1 MSGSHRTSA
10 IARPRT
16 APRAP
21 ARGKRPSTSVPRD
34 AHTRISDLTTPISR
48 DRQLVQRQ
56 WNRWV
61 LALAAVAVLG
71 ALLAALFVL
80 PVQAWMRQKQTIAT
94 KQQELDVLDAANDA
108 LGVDIGHLQT
118 PEGAKE
124 AARAELGVVGKGEDR
139 VSVLPDTAMVVTLPA
154 GWPYDAVRQIVTV
167 RTAEMAVAPATTI
180 VPAST
185 ATVAPDA
192 TATVAPA
199 AAATTVAP

>member
-16 APRAP
+16 VSKVP
-21 ARGKRPSTSVPRD
+21 ARASSRRPAAVPRD
-34 AHTRISDLTTPISR
+34 AHTRLSELTTPIAR
-48 DRQLVQRQ
+48 DRQLVQRW

-61 LALAAVAVLG
+61 LAFAAIAVLG

-80 PVQAWMRQKQTIAT
+80 PVQAWMRQKDEIAT
-94 KQQELDVLDAANDA
+94 KQSELDVLDAANDA

-139 VSVLPDTAMVVTLPA
+139 ISVLPDAAMVITLPA
-154 GWPYDAVRQIVTV
+154 GWPYDSVRQIVQV
-167 RTAEMAVAPATTI
+167 RATEMAVPPATTVAPATTVI
-180 VPAST
+180 PA
-185 ATVAPDA
+185 ATVAP
-192 TATVAPA
+192 
-199 AAATTVAP
+199 

>member
-16 APRAP
+16 APRVAP
-21 ARGKRPSTSVPRD
+21 GSKRTATAVPRD
-34 AHTRISDLTTPISR
+34 AHTRLSDLTTPISR
-48 DRQLVQRQ
+48 DRQLVRRG
-56 WNRWV
+56 WNRGV

-80 PVQAWMRQKQTIAT
+80 PVQQWTRQKDEIAA
-94 KQQELDVLDAANDA
+94 KQAELDVLDAANDA

-154 GWPYDAVRQIVTV
+154 GWPYDTVRQIVAV
-167 RTAEMAVAPATTI
+167 RTAELAVTP
-180 VPAST
+180 
-185 ATVAPDA
+185 
-192 TATVAPA
+192 
-199 AAATTVAP
+199 ATTVAPTSIVPVTVAPATAAP